1 MIDLNVLM
9 RIGMVLAFMQ
19 GGGSL
24 FYAVVFHAMIN
35 VSMGIFPNSGSHTNP
50 WIISGWVSL
59 LLVPAHFLRKQRA
72 AVKA

>member
-1 MIDLNVLM
+1 M
-9 RIGMVLAFMQ
+9 GLAFTQ

-35 VSMGIFPNSGSHTNP
+35 VSMGVFPNSGSHTNP

-59 LLVPAHFLRKQRA
+59 LLALAHLLRRQPS
-72 AVKA
+72 AVKG